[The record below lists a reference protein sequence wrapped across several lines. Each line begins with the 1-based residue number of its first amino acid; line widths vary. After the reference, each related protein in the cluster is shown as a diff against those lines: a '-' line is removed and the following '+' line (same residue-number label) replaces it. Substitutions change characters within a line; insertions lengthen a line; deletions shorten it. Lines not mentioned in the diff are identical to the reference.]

1 MLEVVDKGHC
11 TAAHPVPLLFVHGG
25 WHAAWCWDDHFLDF
39 FAENGFRAVAVSL
52 RAHGRSVTSQRLGTC
67 SIADY
72 VDDVKTAA
80 NQLDVQP
87 VIIGHSLGGFVVQKY
102 LEMHHAPAGVLMAS
116 APPQGVMRTS
126 LRMLRRHPW
135 TVLKA
140 NTVGNTLDVV
150 KTPRLAREHLFCS
163 RTPDDIVAACV
174 ARLQPESA
182 RATRDAMFGD
192 LPQPERIST
201 PVLVLGATDDGAFT
215 QDEVHAT
222 ARAYDTDAQFF
233 PDMGHDMMLE
243 PGWQAVAERIVQWLG
258 HRGL

>member
-1 MLEVVDKGHC
+1 M
-11 TAAHPVPLLFVHGG
+11 
-25 WHAAWCWDDHFLDF
+25 
-39 FAENGFRAVAVSL
+39 
-52 RAHGRSVTSQRLGTC
+52 
-67 SIADY
+67 
-72 VDDVKTAA
+72 
-80 NQLDVQP
+80 
-87 VIIGHSLGGFVVQKY
+87 
-102 LEMHHAPAGVLMAS
+102 
-116 APPQGVMRTS
+116 
-126 LRMLRRHPW
+126 